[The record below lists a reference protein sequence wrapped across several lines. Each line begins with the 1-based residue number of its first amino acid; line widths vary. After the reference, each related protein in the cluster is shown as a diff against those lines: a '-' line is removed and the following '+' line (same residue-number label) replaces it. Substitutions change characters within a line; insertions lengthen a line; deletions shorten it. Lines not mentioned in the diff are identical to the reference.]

1 MLFSKLLVSA
11 LSVFATANAIDNFQK
26 VLGSEINSQ
35 QAYNDIVTIDDF
47 RILRDEKVKGYQ
59 VRLKHPTI
67 CNEGL
72 QYSGYIDN
80 LEHDDH
86 FFFWFF
92 ESRSSPK
99 DDPLVLWLNG
109 GPGCSSLMGELM
121 ELGPCRVN
129 EHGNDT
135 VSNPYSWNAAAN
147 VIFLEQPVNVGY
159 SYGKTKVKS
168 STESARDV
176 YAFLQ
181 IFLSEFKEYAKSP
194 FHISGESYGGHYE
207 PALAVEI
214 IKNNKFAEQHDRLRI
229 NLESVAIGNGWT
241 DPLIQFKY
249 YKDFGC
255 AENDSPYQPFFDK
268 ETCAQME
275 KTYPHCET
283 LSKACYKFP
292 SRLTCIPSSLY
303 CEKHQGGEAFAA
315 TGLNPYDIRR
325 KCEGDNGLCYNIIGA
340 VEKYANLP
348 HVRAALGA
356 DSQAGNYTGCSD
368 KVGTRFSLTGD
379 NSKNFE
385 PHIVKTLSEDV
396 RVLLY
401 VGDKDYICNWMG
413 NKAWALS
420 MDWAGQ
426 EGFNNAK
433 DEPWLNKKT
442 GEKAGELRK
451 YKNLSFLK
459 VYDAGHMVP
468 FDQPANALEFFNRWL
483 KNDL

>member
-1 MLFSKLLVSA
+1 
-11 LSVFATANAIDNFQK
+11 
-26 VLGSEINSQ
+26 
-35 QAYNDIVTIDDF
+35 F

-194 FHISGESYGGHYE
+194 FHISGESYG
-207 PALAVEI
+207 
-214 IKNNKFAEQHDRLRI
+214 
-229 NLESVAIGNGWT
+229 
-241 DPLIQFKY
+241 
-249 YKDFGC
+249 
-255 AENDSPYQPFFDK
+255 
-268 ETCAQME
+268 
-275 KTYPHCET
+275 
-283 LSKACYKFP
+283 
-292 SRLTCIPSSLY
+292 
-303 CEKHQGGEAFAA
+303 
-315 TGLNPYDIRR
+315 
-325 KCEGDNGLCYNIIGA
+325 
-340 VEKYANLP
+340 
-348 HVRAALGA
+348 
-356 DSQAGNYTGCSD
+356 
-368 KVGTRFSLTGD
+368 
-379 NSKNFE
+379 
-385 PHIVKTLSEDV
+385 
-396 RVLLY
+396 
-401 VGDKDYICNWMG
+401 
-413 NKAWALS
+413 
-420 MDWAGQ
+420 
-426 EGFNNAK
+426 
-433 DEPWLNKKT
+433 
-442 GEKAGELRK
+442 
-451 YKNLSFLK
+451 
-459 VYDAGHMVP
+459 
-468 FDQPANALEFFNRWL
+468 
-483 KNDL
+483 